1 MSGIASKLLFSYIG
15 YVRKPKYAKK
25 SKKNDSKNNLK
36 NDSKNNSKKTK
47 RKRGFF
53 FKRQSAGTE
62 IPRLPIENMGL
73 KPEIFDGEGIMG
85 MAESDSGGITIEA
98 KGLTDDSL
106 EKAKIKEEK
115 EKKKKKMKKVYYLNK
130 RQIIKNLKVND
141 KKLKNSSKEYYLNSK
156 VKKIKKTLKKKKYKV
171 SINRKKNKKRSYQS
185 LQDKLK

>member
-25 SKKNDSKNNLK
+25 SKKNN
-36 NDSKNNSKKTK
+36 SKNNSKKTK

-62 IPRLPIENMGL
+62 IPRLPIESMGL
-73 KPEIFDGEGIMG
+73 KPEIFDGQSILGIPP
-85 MAESDSGGITIEA
+85 SNKSNSTSNI
-98 KGLTDDSL
+98 KSRGLLDNSL
-106 EKAKIKEEK
+106 EKIKIKEEK
-115 EKKKKKMKKVYYLNK
+115 KKSRKKSEKAYYLNK
-130 RQIIKNLKVND
+130 RQIIKDFKVSD

-171 SINRKKNKKRSYQS
+171 SINRKKNKKKSYQS

>member
-25 SKKNDSKNNLK
+25 SKKKNSKNNLK
-36 NDSKNNSKKTK
+36 NNSNSKKTQKKK
-47 RKRGFF
+47 RRFF
-53 FKRQSAGTE
+53 FKNQTAGTE
-62 IPRLPIENMGL
+62 IPRLPIESMGL
-73 KPEIFDGEGIMG
+73 KPEIFDGQSILGIPP
-85 MAESDSGGITIEA
+85 SNKSNSNIQSR
-98 KGLTDDSL
+98 GLLDDSM
-106 EKAKIKEEK
+106 EKIKIKEEK
-115 EKKKKKMKKVYYLNK
+115 KKSRKKSEKAYYLNK
-130 RQIIKNLKVND
+130 RQIIKDFKVSD